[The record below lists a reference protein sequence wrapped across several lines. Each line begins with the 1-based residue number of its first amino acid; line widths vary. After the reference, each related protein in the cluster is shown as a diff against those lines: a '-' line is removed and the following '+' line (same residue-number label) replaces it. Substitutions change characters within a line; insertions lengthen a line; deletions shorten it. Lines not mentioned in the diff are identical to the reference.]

1 MRGGALKFLLATGA
15 VAQAAAQA
23 PPVPHALLAPLVTQ
37 AGQLGAGWQVMG
49 LPRQTKPTTAYG
61 AARIDDR
68 YAVRIEAKASYGNLV
83 YTMHP
88 GTTARSLRWSWRV
101 DQPNTQADL
110 RIKAGDDAA
119 AKVCVSFDL
128 PIEQLPFV
136 ERQKLNLARAV
147 AGQDF
152 PAATLCYVWDA
163 QLAPGTLLD
172 NVYSRRIRQIVLRN
186 TTDGT
191 ATWRDESRDI
201 TADFLR
207 AFGDEAKHMPPISAI
222 IVAADADNTGATTL
236 SYIADLR
243 LD

>member
-1 MRGGALKFLLATGA
+1 MRGAALSLLIAACA
-15 VAQAAAQA
+15 VAQAATQ
-23 PPVPHALLAPLVTQ
+23 VPLTALVTP
-37 AGQLGAGWQVMG
+37 AGQLGAGWQVLG
-49 LPRQTKPTTAYG
+49 LPKQTLPTTAYSV
-61 AARIDDR
+61 ARIDGR
-68 YAVRIEAKASYGNLV
+68 QAVRIEAKASYGNLV
-83 YTMHP
+83 HDMPP
-88 GTTARSLRWSWRV
+88 GATARTLRWSWRV
-101 DQPNTQADL
+101 DQPNTKADL

-186 TTDGT
+186 AADGT
-191 ATWRDESRDI
+191 AMWRDESRDMA
-201 TADFLR
+201 TDFLR
-207 AFGDEAKHMPPISAI
+207 AFGDEAKQMPTISAV
-222 IVAADADNTGATTL
+222 IVAADADNTGTTTL
-236 SYIADLR
+236 AFVTELR

>member
-1 MRGGALKFLLATGA
+1 MRGAALSLLIVASA
-15 VAQAAAQA
+15 VAQAATQA
-23 PPVPHALLAPLVTQ
+23 PLNALVTP
-37 AGQLGAGWQVMG
+37 AGQLGAGWQVLG
-49 LPRQTKPTTAYG
+49 LPKQTLPTTAYSV
-61 AARIDDR
+61 ARIDGR
-68 YAVRIEAKASYGNLV
+68 QAVRIEAKASYGNLV
-83 YTMHP
+83 HDMPP
-88 GTTARSLRWSWRV
+88 GATARSLRWSWRV
-101 DQPNTQADL
+101 DQPNTKADL

-128 PIEQLPFV
+128 PIEQLPFF
-136 ERQKLNLARAV
+136 ERQKLSMARALG
-147 AGQDF
+147 GQDF

-172 NVYSRRIRQIVLRN
+172 NAYSRRIRQLDLRT

-201 TADFLR
+201 AADFLR